1 MKPYLRIGYIVR
13 PHGVHGALKLMPETD
28 DLNRFRSLDQAYIEY
43 PDRYEPVKVT
53 EVKIQSSSVIVRIET
68 CNSME
73 EAAGL
78 KGRFLCVDR
87 AHAVRLPEGS
97 YFICDLIGCDVYDTD
112 GAYYGKITDVY
123 ATGANDVYEIAKGKL
138 SVPAL
143 SKLIASVDFEENRMV
158 FHADVLR
165 EVGLFED

>member
-1 MKPYLRIGYIVR
+1 MKPYLRIGCIVR
-13 PHGVHGALKLMPETD
+13 PHGVQGALKIMPETD

-43 PDRYEPVKVT
+43 PDHYEAVKISEVKV
-53 EVKIQSSSVIVRIET
+53 QSSSVIIWLESCDSVED
-68 CNSME
+68 
-73 EAAGL
+73 ALAL

-87 AHAVRLPEGS
+87 AHAVSLPEGS
-97 YFICDLIGCDVYDTD
+97 YFICDLLGCDVYDTD
-112 GAYYGKITDVY
+112 GKRYGKITDVY
-123 ATGANDVYEIAKGKL
+123 STAANDVYVIENGKL

-143 SKLIASVDFEENRMV
+143 SKLISAVDFDHNRIV